1 MKFLIDAQLP
11 VKLAQLLRQKGY
23 DVIHAKE
30 LPQRNQTSD
39 QEINAISIQDQ
50 RIVITK
56 DTDFLES
63 FILYKR
69 PYKLLLV
76 TTGNISNKEL
86 ESLFLKYLDYL
97 SLQFDQ
103 HYYLEINRQ
112 AIIIHQ

>member
-23 DVIHAKE
+23 DVIHTKE

>member
-1 MKFLIDAQLP
+1 
-11 VKLAQLLRQKGY
+11 LLCLSSSY
-23 DVIHAKE
+23 LVA
-30 LPQRNQTSD
+30 PAASD
-39 QEINAISIQDQ
+39 QEINAISIRQQ

-63 FILYKR
+63 FILYKI

-86 ESLFLKYLDYL
+86 ENLFLKHLDYL
-97 SLQFDQ
+97 SLQLDQ

>member
-23 DVIHAKE
+23 DAVHTKE

-86 ESLFLKYLDYL
+86 ESLFLKYLGYL
-97 SLQFDQ
+97 SLQLDQ

>member
-1 MKFLIDAQLP
+1 M
-11 VKLAQLLRQKGY
+11 
-23 DVIHAKE
+23 
-30 LPQRNQTSD
+30 
-39 QEINAISIQDQ
+39 
-50 RIVITK
+50 TK

-69 PYKLLLV
+69 PYKLLLI

>member
-1 MKFLIDAQLP
+1 MKFLVDAQLP
-11 VKLAQLLRQKGY
+11 VKLAQILRQKGY
-23 DVIHAKE
+23 DAIHTKE
-30 LPQRNQTSD
+30 LPHQNQTSD
-39 QEINAISIQDQ
+39 QEINAISIRQQ

-63 FILYKR
+63 FILYKI

-86 ESLFLKYLDYL
+86 ENLFLKYLDYL

-103 HYYLEINRQ
+103 YYDLEINRQ